1 MIGVNPRDGPPEAP
15 PKREVDG
22 KGGMDE
28 KRMQKLLALQKR
40 EQMKDVLIQ
49 RFKERANQH
58 AASEKEKKQNEE
70 IVASEVESFLNSASI
85 TENNLKKL
93 DKKIR
98 SKTSG
103 GGGGGSAV
111 GQQDQ
116 YSALSASKL
125 APSGL
130 SGQETKESSLV
141 ADWRVLDEYALFQ
154 EDRSQIENRVKKY
167 QSGQKVR
174 SALNKQVVE
183 LKTSKQNERDDDRR
197 WYARALADVEKY
209 EKEEADKANEMKRQA
224 MLEKHMR
231 DDQLEGEHKA
241 RMEQKRIDALQNKLT
256 SQRIQNEIAN
266 EDAKANRLRQ
276 SQRDHMAKVQAENEI
291 DQKNRHAEKLR
302 ILEQDRLTMKQYN
315 ERMEEQERQRQAEKD
330 ARVARNDAAMARMAT
345 TVTAVQD
352 AARAREEALTEE
364 QNRLANENS
373 LKRET
378 DKANYLK
385 KLRVETKDYHLR
397 QMREKKG
404 VKDEER
410 AEARRQLEQC
420 FADDKAHNDK
430 EAEKRRNLRK
440 RELANQE
447 ELNRMMREK
456 GDRLRE
462 VEMSATEKKMNRE
475 LLKQVNK
482 QLKDAGHSPRSVRS
496 PVKKEVDPEVAIR
509 FGLPLPE
516 N

>member
-174 SALNKQVVE
+174 SALNKQVYGLARPAMGVE

-345 TVTAVQD
+345 TVTA
-352 AARAREEALTEE
+352 
-364 QNRLANENS
+364 
-373 LKRET
+373 
-378 DKANYLK
+378 
-385 KLRVETKDYHLR
+385 
-397 QMREKKG
+397 
-404 VKDEER
+404 
-410 AEARRQLEQC
+410 LEQC